1 MKLFLA
7 LGLIIISA
15 GSAAADNGNVER
27 GRRLFGACAACHSL
41 EPDKNMTGPSLAGLW
56 DRQAGGL
63 KSFSRYSEALKSS
76 GMIWNEHS
84 LGPYLADPKAFIPGN
99 DMTFRGIPDAR
110 AAMRMRPH
118 PAACRPSMRDSGGA
132 CRVAEARAGGRSGA

>member
-41 EPDKNMTGPSLAGLW
+41 ETDKNMTGPSLAGLW

-63 KSFSRYSEALKSS
+63 KSFSRYSDALKSS
-76 GMIWNEHS
+76 GIIWDNTS
-84 LGPYLADPKAFIPGN
+84 LDAWLVTPRAFMPGN
-99 DMTFRGIPDAR
+99 DMTFRGIPDPRAR
-110 AAMRMRPH
+110 TDLLAFLKQATKPG
-118 PAACRPSMRDSGGA
+118 AVQTAQTQGG
-132 CRVAEARAGGRSGA
+132 